1 MECTTPEVFDKLL
14 SYIEIDITKPRTT
27 LGEPILEKMKL
38 AATFYYLFTGMSY
51 YHLQH
56 MFRIHRTI

>member
-14 SYIEIDITKPRTT
+14 SYIEIDITKPTT
-27 LGEPILEKMKL
+27 ILGEPILDKMKL

-51 YHLQH
+51 SH
-56 MFRIHRTI
+56 